1 MELAIPLTKFIP
13 TNVRWGTPRSGAFRR
28 TIPFLYEDNQ
38 TTFTSLVLVL
48 QPLRIVEYDADRNQL
63 VLEDVKRTPTS
74 FNKLE
79 LLQTTVAQALDKYT
93 RVWLDGTPFPKDGAQ
108 PIQPWVRNRR
118 ITIHLSSQKELMPMF
133 GESGRL
139 EVNTETLKP
148 GTFLRLVVK
157 LQGLSLQMSAD
168 DVWTGKSRIQHHVL
182 QMYQVDPATTVD
194 N

>member
-1 MELAIPLTKFIP
+1 MELAIPLTKFTP
-13 TNVRWGTPRSGAFRR
+13 TNVRWGSPRSGAFRR

-48 QPLRIVEYDADRNQL
+48 QPLRVVEYDAERNQL
-63 VLEDVKRTPTS
+63 ILEDVKRSQTA

-79 LLQTTVAQALDKYT
+79 LLQTTVSQALD
-93 RVWLDGTPFPKDGAQ
+93 RHARMWLEGSPFPKDGAQ

-118 ITIHLSSQKELMPMF
+118 ITVHLSSQKELMPMF
-133 GESGRL
+133 
-139 EVNTETLKP
+139 NETGKIEITADSLKP

-168 DVWTGKSRIQHHVL
+168 DLWTGKSRIQHHVL
-182 QMYQVDPATTVD
+182 QIYQVDPATAD
-194 N
+194 

>member
-1 MELAIPLTKFIP
+1 MELAIPLTKFTP
-13 TNVRWGTPRSGAFRR
+13 TNVHWGTPRSGAFRR

-48 QPLRIVEYDADRNQL
+48 QPLRVVEYDAERNQL
-63 VLEDVKRTPTS
+63 VLEDTKRTQTA

-79 LLQTTVAQALDKYT
+79 LLQTTVSQALDKHA
-93 RVWLDGTPFPKDGAQ
+93 RMWLEGSPYPKEGAQ

-118 ITIHLSSQKELMPMF
+118 ITVHLSSQKELKPMF
-133 GESGRL
+133 NETGKIEI
-139 EVNTETLKP
+139 TADTLKP

-182 QMYQVDPATTVD
+182 QIYQVDPATAD
-194 N
+194 